1 MEISTPG
8 RICLFGEHQDY
19 LGLPVIAMAIS
30 LRARIRGYPRSDRK
44 IIIHKKDFKET
55 ESFSLSDLNYNRPRD
70 YFKSGLKVCLEEGLV
85 FSNGFECEITSDIPI
100 QAGTSSSSAIVV
112 SWIHFLSL
120 MAERPIKWSLKKL
133 GELAF
138 KAEVLEFG
146 EPGGMMDQY
155 TTAIGD
161 LVYIES
167 EPELFVKQLSPNLGS
182 FILGDS
188 GEPKDTMKILKK
200 CRDLRMD
207 IIQNIKLKN
216 KNFDLNSCSKDLDL
230 SLLNHKEKDLFFGTV
245 ENRDIL
251 KRAKVELEKKNPDH
265 KILGNLLNQQHI
277 ILREKLGVSTKKIE
291 SMLTAALDAGAL
303 GGKINGS
310 GGGGCMFV
318 YAPENQESIVQA
330 IESSGGEAYIIHSD
344 TGSHFSTY
352 L

>member
-1 MEISTPG
+1 M
-8 RICLFGEHQDY
+8 FGEHQDY

-30 LRARIRGYPRSDRK
+30 LRTKIRGHQRSDRK
-44 IIIHKKDFKET
+44 VIIHKKDLKET
-55 ESFSLSDLNYNRPRD
+55 ESFSLSDLNYKRPRD
-70 YFKSGLKVCLEEGLV
+70 YFKSGIKVCLEEGLV

-120 MAERPIKWSLKKL
+120 MSENKVDWSLEKL

-138 KAEVLEFG
+138 KAEVLEFK

-155 TTAIGD
+155 STSLGN

-167 EPELFVKQLSPNLGS
+167 DPELSIKQLKPTLGN

-188 GEPKDTMKILKK
+188 GEPKNTMNILKR
-200 CRDLRMD
+200 CRDMRE
-207 IIQNIKLKN
+207 NIFCKLKQTN
-216 KNFDLNSCSKDLDL
+216 KNFNLHSCNKDLNL
-230 SLLNHKEKDLFFGTV
+230 SLLNIDEKKLFFGTI

-251 KRAKVELEKKNPDH
+251 RKAKVELEKEKPNNVL
-265 KILGNLLNQQHI
+265 LGALLNQQHR
-277 ILREKLGVSTKKIE
+277 ILKDTLSISTTKIE
-291 SMLTAALDAGAL
+291 SMLSAALDAGAL

-318 YAPENQESIVQA
+318 YSPENQESVARA
-330 IESSGGEAYIIHSD
+330 IESVGGRAYIIHSD
-344 TGSHFSTY
+344 TGTKV
-352 L
+352 LT

>member
-30 LRARIRGYPRSDRK
+30 LRTKISGYQRSDK
-44 IIIHKKDFKET
+44 KVIIHKKDLKET
-55 ESFSLSDLNYNRPRD
+55 ESFSLSDLDYTRSRD
-70 YFKSGLKVCLEEGLV
+70 YFKSGIKVCLEEGLV
-85 FSNGFECEITSDIPI
+85 FHNGFECEISSDIPI

-112 SWIHFLSL
+112 SWIHFLSF
-120 MAERPIKWSLKKL
+120 MADKQMNWSKKKL

-155 TTAIGD
+155 STAIGN

-167 EPELFVKQLSPNLGS
+167 EPELSVKQLNPNLGS

-188 GEPKDTMKILKK
+188 CEPKDTMKILKR

-207 IIQNIKLKN
+207 IIQNVKLKN
-216 KNFDLNSCSKDLDL
+216 KNFDLDSCKQNLDL
-230 SLLNHKEKDLFFGTV
+230 SMLNHKEKDLFCSTI

-251 KRAKVELEKKNPDH
+251 KRAKVELEKENPDH
-265 KILGNLLNQQHI
+265 KTLGDLLNQQHS
-277 ILREKLGVSTKKIE
+277 ILREKLDISTKKIE
-291 SMLTAALDAGAL
+291 SMLKAALDAGAL

-330 IESSGGEAYIIHSD
+330 IESDGGVAYIIHSD
-344 TGSHFSTY
+344 RGTNVLT
-352 L
+352 

>member
-1 MEISTPG
+1 M
-8 RICLFGEHQDY
+8 FGEHQDY

-30 LRARIRGYPRSDRK
+30 LRTKIRGNQRSDRK
-44 IIIHKKDFKET
+44 VIIHKKDLKET
-55 ESFSLSDLNYNRPRD
+55 ESFSLSDLDYKRPRD
-70 YFKSGLKVCLEEGLV
+70 YFKSGIKVCLEEGLV

-120 MAERPIKWSLKKL
+120 MSENKVNLSLEKL

-138 KAEVLEFG
+138 KSEVLEFR

-155 TTAIGD
+155 STSLGN

-167 EPELFVKQLSPNLGS
+167 DPELSIKQLKPTLGN

-188 GEPKDTMKILKK
+188 GEPKNTMNILKR
-200 CRDLRMD
+200 CRDMRE
-207 IIQNIKLKN
+207 NIFRKLKQTN
-216 KNFDLNSCSKDLDL
+216 KNFNLHSCNKDLNL
-230 SLLNHKEKDLFFGTV
+230 SLLNIDEEKLFFGTI

-251 KRAKVELEKKNPDH
+251 RKAKVELEKEKPNNVL
-265 KILGNLLNQQHI
+265 LGTLLNQQHH
-277 ILREKLGVSTKKIE
+277 ILKDTLNISTTKIE
-291 SMLTAALDAGAL
+291 SMLSAALDAGAL

-318 YAPENQESIVQA
+318 YSPENQESVARA
-330 IESSGGEAYIIHSD
+330 IESVGGRAYIIHSD
-344 TGSHFSTY
+344 TGTKV
-352 L
+352 LT